1 MKSTFVIFWE
11 HGAAWVPGK
20 TVREQPY
27 WDEHASFM
35 DGLFDQGMVVLGGPF
50 ADTSGSLLIVEAESE
65 ADVLATFANDP
76 FVARGVFARPQP
88 KQWLIFLDSRRKG

>member
-35 DGLFDQGMVVLGGPF
+35 DRLFEQGMVVLGGPF

-65 ADVLATFANDP
+65 AEVSAIFAEDP
-76 FVARGVFARPQP
+76 FVAHEIFAPARP
-88 KQWLIFLDSRRKG
+88 KAWLIFLDSRRKA